1 MQLVQWFRARSLSA
15 AMVMVLVVALIAP
28 FRATAAQVDST
39 QAMGEA
45 VVQSVD
51 TAGATPT
58 VPAAAADGRAAAAPP
73 TDSVHLIAMLLTTN
87 GATRERAVPAAA
99 AIMKYARLH
108 ALDPLLVVGVIG
120 VENAALK
127 PRARSSV
134 GARGVMQVMPSWR
147 RDIRNCGNDL
157 RLIQVNVCFG
167 TRILRIALDQST
179 SVREALLRYNG
190 CVRTPGCHKYA
201 DAVFSWAGR
210 ALLLSRASAPI
221 VTPSA
226 ALAPSTPTRATLA
239 AGTVE
244 MQ

>member
-1 MQLVQWFRARSLSA
+1 MPLVQRIRARSLSA
-15 AMVMVLVVALIAP
+15 AMVMALVAP
-28 FRATAAQVDST
+28 LGAATAQSDTV
-39 QAMGEA
+39 QA
-45 VVQSVD
+45 V
-51 TAGATPT
+51 
-58 VPAAAADGRAAAAPP
+58 VPAAVLPVDSSDSARAVPVAIAPAAAPLP
-73 TDSVHLIAMLLTTN
+73 IDSVHLIAMLLTTN
-87 GATRERAVPAAA
+87 GATRERALPAAA

-127 PRARSSV
+127 PRARSRV

-147 RDIRNCGNDL
+147 QDIRNCGDDL

-210 ALLLSRASAPI
+210 ALLLSRASTPVALPAAASA
-221 VTPSA
+221 PSA
-226 ALAPSTPTRATLA
+226 PTRATLA
-239 AGTVE
+239 SGAVE
-244 MQ
+244 LR

>member
-1 MQLVQWFRARSLSA
+1 VSA
-15 AMVMVLVVALIAP
+15 
-28 FRATAAQVDST
+28 
-39 QAMGEA
+39 
-45 VVQSVD
+45 
-51 TAGATPT
+51 PT
-58 VPAAAADGRAAAAPP
+58 APP
-73 TDSVHLIAMLLTTN
+73 LPIDSVGLIAMLLTTN
-87 GATRERAVPAAA
+87 GATSARALPAAA

-127 PRARSSV
+127 PRARSRV

-147 RDIRNCGNDL
+147 QDIRNCGDDL

-210 ALLLSRASAPI
+210 ALLLSRASAP
-221 VTPSA
+221 VAMPSA
-226 ALAPSTPTRATLA
+226 AAPRTPSRTTLA
-239 AGTVE
+239 AGAVE
-244 MQ
+244 MR

>member
-1 MQLVQWFRARSLSA
+1 MQLVQWFRARSLWA
-15 AMVMVLVVALIAP
+15 AVVTVLVAP
-28 FRATAAQVDST
+28 LGTAAAQVDTARSSG
-39 QAMGEA
+39 AAA
-45 VVQSVD
+45 VTVPVLD
-51 TAGATPT
+51 TVPM
-58 VPAAAADGRAAAAPP
+58 VPAAAAPVAAPLP

-87 GATRERAVPAAA
+87 GASRERAVPAAA

-120 VENAALK
+120 VENASLK
-127 PRARSSV
+127 PRARSRV

-147 RDIRNCGNDL
+147 QDIRNCGDDL

-167 TRILRIALDQST
+167 TRILRIALDESS

-210 ALLLSRASAPI
+210 ALLLSRASAP
-221 VTPSA
+221 VA
-226 ALAPSTPTRATLA
+226 TPTAAIAPGRPARTMLA
-239 AGTVE
+239 ASTVD
-244 MQ
+244 MR

>member
-1 MQLVQWFRARSLSA
+1 MQLVQRVRARSLSA
-15 AMVMVLVVALIAP
+15 AMVMVLFAP
-28 FRATAAQVDST
+28 FGAASAQVDT
-39 QAMGEA
+39 AMAALRA
-45 VVQSVD
+45 VAVPIVAEPLD
-51 TAGATPT
+51 TTETTRAVPVAPAPSAATLP
-58 VPAAAADGRAAAAPP
+58 V
-73 TDSVHLIAMLLTTN
+73 DSVHLIAMLLTTN
-87 GATRERAVPAAA
+87 GATRERALPAAA

-127 PRARSSV
+127 PRARSRV

-147 RDIRNCGNDL
+147 QDIRNCGDDL

-210 ALLLSRASAPI
+210 ALLLSRASSPVAIPPAAAVRSAP
-221 VTPSA
+221 A
-226 ALAPSTPTRATLA
+226 RATLA
-239 AGTVE
+239 AGAADTR
-244 MQ
+244 

>member
-15 AMVMVLVVALIAP
+15 SLVLGLLVPVGAAVAQP
-28 FRATAAQVDST
+28 DS
-39 QAMGEA
+39 ARA
-45 VVQSVD
+45 VVTPIMLPAVTSD
-51 TAGATPT
+51 TAPA
-58 VPAAAADGRAAAAPP
+58 PAAASAPLP
-73 TDSVHLIAMLLTTN
+73 IDSVHLIAMLLTTN
-87 GATRERAVPAAA
+87 GASRERAGPAAA

-120 VENAALK
+120 VENASLK
-127 PRARSSV
+127 PRARSKV

-147 RDIRNCGNDL
+147 RDIRTCGDDL
-157 RLIQVNVCFG
+157 RLIHVNVCFG

-190 CVRTPGCHKYA
+190 CVRAPGCHKYA

-226 ALAPSTPTRATLA
+226 AAPSTPTRATLA
-239 AGTVE
+239 SGAVD
-244 MQ
+244 MR

>member
-15 AMVMVLVVALIAP
+15 AVVTVLVAP
-28 FRATAAQVDST
+28 LGAASAQVDTARASG
-39 QAMGEA
+39 AAA
-45 VVQSVD
+45 V
-51 TAGATPT
+51 T
-58 VPAAAADGRAAAAPP
+58 VPVLALDTVRAAPVASESVAAALPI
-73 TDSVHLIAMLLTTN
+73 DSVHLIAMLLTTN
-87 GATRERAVPAAA
+87 GASRERAMPAAA
-99 AIMKYARLH
+99 AIMKYARLQ

-127 PRARSSV
+127 PRARSRV

-147 RDIRNCGNDL
+147 QDIRNCGDDL

-167 TRILRIALDQST
+167 TRILRIALDESS

-210 ALLLSRASAPI
+210 ALLLSRASTPI

-226 ALAPSTPTRATLA
+226 AAAPSTPARTTLA
-239 AGTVE
+239 AGAAD
-244 MQ
+244 MR